1 MEQRSASAAVFDTVP
16 AATAWAHSWG
26 KRVFDMALAGVSLVV
41 ASGPLLVLAALIRAT
56 SPGPAIY
63 AARRVGRGGKPFD
76 MYKLRS
82 MVADADRLGPAV
94 TAGGDRRVT
103 SLGRV
108 LRKTKLDELPA
119 LWNVFVGQMSFVGP
133 RPENPDSVN
142 QYTLRQR
149 TVLSVRPGLTSLA
162 SIKYRHEEEL
172 LARADDVEA
181 GYFAIMQDKLGLDLE
196 YLERA
201 SLATDL
207 RILALTVGAILR
219 VHPATA

>member
-1 MEQRSASAAVFDTVP
+1 MEQRLAPVAVFARP
-16 AATAWAHSWG
+16 AATCWADSWG
-26 KRVFDMALAGVSLVV
+26 KRAFDLALAGLSLVV
-41 ASGPLLVLAALIRAT
+41 ASGPLLVLAALVRAT

-82 MVADADRLGPAV
+82 MVADADRLGPPV

-103 SLGRV
+103 PLGHV

-119 LWNVFVGQMSFVGP
+119 LWNVFLGQMSFVGP
-133 RPENPDSVN
+133 RPENPHSVT
-142 QYTLRQR
+142 QYTPRQR
-149 TVLSVRPGLTSLA
+149 AVLSVRPGLTSLA
-162 SIKYRHEEEL
+162 SIKYRHEEAL
-172 LARADDVEA
+172 LARADDWEA
-181 GYFAIMQDKLGLDLE
+181 GYFAIMQDKLRLDLE

-219 VHPATA
+219 VHPAIA